1 MTLEELII
9 SVVRIFASLVVFKFN
24 FFGAI
29 LVILIDFSDLFMMN
43 LITLGGVRNYQFL
56 DKFLDLFYIVYFL
69 IITLRWEKLLRNISI
84 LLFIFRILGFVLF
97 EFFQNRLILF
107 IFPNVFEFW
116 FLGITL
122 LFLLKSNITN
132 RKIIIVLVV
141 TTLLKMTQEY
151 ILHVWKVL
159 DNYRAIDVLNSF
171 LDWFR

>member
-9 SVVRIFASLVVFKFN
+9 SAVRIFASLIVFKFN

-56 DKFLDLFYIVYFL
+56 DKFLDLFYIAYFL
-69 IITLRWEKLLRNISI
+69 IISLRWEKLLRNISI
-84 LLFIFRILGFVLF
+84 LLFVFRILGFVLF

-132 RKIIIVLVV
+132 RKIIIVLVI
-141 TTLLKMTQEY
+141 TTLLKMIQEY

-159 DNYRAIDVLNSF
+159 DNYRAIDVLNSL
-171 LDWFR
+171 LDWFG

>member
-9 SVVRIFASLVVFKFN
+9 SAVRIFASLIVFKFN

-56 DKFLDLFYIVYFL
+56 DKFLDLFYIAYFL
-69 IITLRWEKLLRNISI
+69 IIALRWEKLLRNISI
-84 LLFIFRILGFVLF
+84 LLFVFRILGFVLF

-132 RKIIIVLVV
+132 RKIIIVLVI
-141 TTLLKMTQEY
+141 TTLLKMIQEY

-159 DNYRAIDVLNSF
+159 DNYRAIDVLNSL
-171 LDWFR
+171 LDRFG

>member
-1 MTLEELII
+1 MYK
-9 SVVRIFASLVVFKFN
+9 R
-24 FFGAI
+24 
-29 LVILIDFSDLFMMN
+29 
-43 LITLGGVRNYQFL
+43 Q
-56 DKFLDLFYIVYFL
+56 
-69 IITLRWEKLLRNISI
+69 
-84 LLFIFRILGFVLF
+84 
-97 EFFQNRLILF
+97 RLILF

>member
-1 MTLEELII
+1 M
-9 SVVRIFASLVVFKFN
+9 FKFN

-56 DKFLDLFYIVYFL
+56 DKFLDLFYIAYFL
-69 IITLRWEKLLRNISI
+69 IIALRWEKLLRNISI
-84 LLFIFRILGFVLF
+84 LLFVFRILGFVLF

>member
-9 SVVRIFASLVVFKFN
+9 SAVRIFASLIVFKFN

-56 DKFLDLFYIVYFL
+56 DKFLDLFYIAYFL
-69 IITLRWEKLLRNISI
+69 IIALRWEKLLRNISI
-84 LLFIFRILGFVLF
+84 LLFVFRILGFVLF

-132 RKIIIVLVV
+132 RKIIIVLVI
-141 TTLLKMTQEY
+141 TTLLKMIQEY

-159 DNYRAIDVLNSF
+159 DNYRAVDVLNSL
-171 LDWFR
+171 LDWFG

>member
-9 SVVRIFASLVVFKFN
+9 SAVRIFASLIVFKFN

-56 DKFLDLFYIVYFL
+56 DKFLDLFYIAYFL
-69 IITLRWEKLLRNISI
+69 IIALRWEKLLRNISI
-84 LLFIFRILGFVLF
+84 LLFVFRILGFVLF

>member
-9 SVVRIFASLVVFKFN
+9 SAVRIFASLIVFKFN

-56 DKFLDLFYIVYFL
+56 DKFLDLFYIAYFL
-69 IITLRWEKLLRNISI
+69 IIALRWEKLLRNISI
-84 LLFIFRILGFVLF
+84 LLFVFRILGFVLF
-97 EFFQNRLILF
+97 ELFQNRLILF

-132 RKIIIVLVV
+132 RKIIIVLVI
-141 TTLLKMTQEY
+141 TTLLKMIQEY

-159 DNYRAIDVLNSF
+159 DNYRAIDVLNSL
-171 LDWFR
+171 LDWFG

>member
-9 SVVRIFASLVVFKFN
+9 SAVRIFASLIVFKFN

-56 DKFLDLFYIVYFL
+56 DKFLDLFYIAYFL
-69 IITLRWEKLLRNISI
+69 IIALRWEKLLRNISI
-84 LLFIFRILGFVLF
+84 LLFVFRILGFVLF

-141 TTLLKMTQEY
+141 TTLLKMIQEY

-159 DNYRAIDVLNSF
+159 DNYRAVDVLSSL
-171 LDWFR
+171 LDWFG

>member
-1 MTLEELII
+1 M
-9 SVVRIFASLVVFKFN
+9 FKFN

-56 DKFLDLFYIVYFL
+56 DKFLDLFYIAYFL
-69 IITLRWEKLLRNISI
+69 IIALRWEKLLRNISI
-84 LLFIFRILGFVLF
+84 LLFVFRILGFVLF

-132 RKIIIVLVV
+132 RKIIIVLVI
-141 TTLLKMTQEY
+141 TTLLKMIQEY

-159 DNYRAIDVLNSF
+159 DNYRAIDVLNSL
-171 LDWFR
+171 LDWLG

>member
-9 SVVRIFASLVVFKFN
+9 SAVRIFASLIVFKFN

-43 LITLGGVRNYQFL
+43 LINLGGVRNYQFL
-56 DKFLDLFYIVYFL
+56 DKFLDLFYIAYFL
-69 IITLRWEKLLRNISI
+69 IIALRWEKLLRNISI
-84 LLFIFRILGFVLF
+84 LLFVFRILGFVLF

-141 TTLLKMTQEY
+141 TTLLKMIQEY

-159 DNYRAIDVLNSF
+159 DNYRAIDVLNSL
-171 LDWFR
+171 LDWFG

>member
-56 DKFLDLFYIVYFL
+56 DKFLDLFYIAYFL
-69 IITLRWEKLLRNISI
+69 IIALRWEKLLRNISI
-84 LLFIFRILGFVLF
+84 LLFVFRILGFVLF

-151 ILHVWKVL
+151 ILHVWKV
-159 DNYRAIDVLNSF
+159 
-171 LDWFR
+171 

>member
-9 SVVRIFASLVVFKFN
+9 SAVRIFASLIVFKFN

-56 DKFLDLFYIVYFL
+56 DKFLDLFYIAYFL
-69 IITLRWEKLLRNISI
+69 IIALRWKKLLRNISI
-84 LLFIFRILGFVLF
+84 LLFVFRILGFVLF

-132 RKIIIVLVV
+132 RKIIIVLVI
-141 TTLLKMTQEY
+141 TTLLKMIQEY

-159 DNYRAIDVLNSF
+159 DNYRAVDVLNSL
-171 LDWFR
+171 LDWFG

>member
-9 SVVRIFASLVVFKFN
+9 SAVRIFASLIVFKFN

-56 DKFLDLFYIVYFL
+56 DKFLDLFYIAYFL
-69 IITLRWEKLLRNISI
+69 IIALRWEKLLRNISI
-84 LLFIFRILGFVLF
+84 LLFVFRILGFVLF

-132 RKIIIVLVV
+132 RKIIIVLVI
-141 TTLLKMTQEY
+141 TTLLKMIHEY

-159 DNYRAIDVLNSF
+159 DNYRAIDVLNSL
-171 LDWFR
+171 LDWFG

>member
-9 SVVRIFASLVVFKFN
+9 SAVRIFASLIVFKFN

-56 DKFLDLFYIVYFL
+56 DKFLDLFYIAYFL
-69 IITLRWEKLLRNISI
+69 IIALRWEKLLRNISI
-84 LLFIFRILGFVLF
+84 LLFVFRILGFVLF

-132 RKIIIVLVV
+132 RKIIIVLVI
-141 TTLLKMTQEY
+141 TTLLKMIQEY

-159 DNYRAIDVLNSF
+159 DNYRAIDVLNSL
-171 LDWFR
+171 LDWFS